1 MAHGIR
7 GNTVRSKGGIAGS
20 GHCNDALLLSDSLVP
35 DQASV
40 AKLLTDG
47 GKMMADLRIK
57 KHDHYKK

>member
-1 MAHGIR
+1 MEFAEILSDQKAESLEAAI
-7 GNTVRSKGGIAGS
+7 V
-20 GHCNDALLLSDSLVP
+20 NDALLLSDSLVP

-57 KHDHYKK
+57 KHDHHKK